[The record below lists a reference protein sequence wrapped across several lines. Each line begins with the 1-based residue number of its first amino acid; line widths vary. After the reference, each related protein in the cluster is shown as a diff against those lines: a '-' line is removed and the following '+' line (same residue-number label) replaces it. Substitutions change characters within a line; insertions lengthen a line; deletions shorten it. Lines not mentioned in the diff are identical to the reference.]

1 MVASKLND
9 VKIEKTN
16 HTISINTQTYMIAI
30 IITVDLFQCTI
41 YTHTKT

>member
-30 IITVDLFQCTI
+30 ITVDLFQCII